1 MFKIPSSLK
10 IFGACLPVS
19 VRLRRGLSELE
30 RQPVS
35 CLLKPCAHHLITDP
49 FFKNTHTHTH
59 THTKTWK
66 GKKLKHTYTNQLIQ

>member
-30 RQPVS
+30 RHSAP
-35 CLLKPCAHHLITDP
+35 CLLKPGAHHLITDS
-49 FFKNTHTHTH
+49 FFK
-59 THTKTWK
+59 KKKKKWK
-66 GKKLKHTYTNQLIQ
+66 GKKLKHAYTNQLIQ